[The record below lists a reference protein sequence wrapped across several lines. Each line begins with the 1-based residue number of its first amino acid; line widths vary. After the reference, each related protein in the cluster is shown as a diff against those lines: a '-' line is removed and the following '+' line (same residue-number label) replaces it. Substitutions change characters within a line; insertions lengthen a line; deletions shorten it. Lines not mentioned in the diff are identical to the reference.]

1 VFTGIVALIVPGLT
15 DDIDPMLSGF
25 VNEPVA
31 LLNCAVNTLP
41 VLKVPVFVN
50 GTLMVDP
57 AQNGEPEIGLVVMV
71 CENNLN
77 DPVIKKR
84 KKNVRFI
91 VVFLMKI
98 N

>member
-1 VFTGIVALIVPGLT
+1 VPAFTEESV
-15 DDIDPMLSGF
+15 PMLIGF

-57 AQNGEPEIGLVVMV
+57 AQNGEPEIALVVIV
-71 CENNLN
+71 CENNLI